1 MLSPISPHEFGRL
14 AIAFGRLCASPP
26 NTVRSLARHAIPVHI
41 NATCLSMGATLE
53 AEVAI
58 VGAGP
63 AGITLALEL
72 AGAGHR
78 VLLIESGGD
87 SYKAEVQHLG
97 ETTGED
103 AAHVPMSLATRRQ
116 IGGASN
122 LWAGRCVPFDPID
135 FQHREI
141 VGDAHWPV
149 SYEELAHRFRRAC
162 EWCMCGEPYFDAR
175 QIPSLAGK
183 ALIPGWPE
191 DEIRSTSLER
201 WSLPTNF
208 GRAYRARLRA
218 SPLVTVV
225 SELTCTEIVCAPD
238 GHRVEH
244 LVARTLTGK
253 QVRIR
258 AKRYVLACGG
268 IESTRLLFAS
278 NRLHA
283 RGIGNHSG
291 HLGRWYMAHLGASIA
306 QVHFTTPAKQTTYGF
321 ERDPAGIYVRRRFTF
336 SPDYLAEH
344 DLPNVALWLENPEIS
359 DPAHGNAILSFIYLA
374 LASPLGRYFIAEGIR
389 RRKIDTASPVS
400 NRRHLWNVARNLPR
414 AAWFALTF
422 GYKRFMH
429 SGYKVPGVFVPSVSN
444 VYRLYYHGEHLPHYD
459 SDVTPTGELDG
470 LGVPRLRTRLRFQ
483 DDDIQA
489 AIRVHEHFDRYL
501 RRHGLGRLEYLYED
515 REAGFR
521 GQLLDGY
528 HQAGTTR
535 MSARPED
542 GVLDP
547 QLAVHG
553 FDDLFVA
560 SSSAFVTS
568 GQANSTFMIVVFA
581 LRLADHLRRTLNDTP
596 AAAPVGSNGTVGDT
610 ERRSSRTVG
619 DMEPI

>member
-1 MLSPISPHEFGRL
+1 
-14 AIAFGRLCASPP
+14 
-26 NTVRSLARHAIPVHI
+26 
-41 NATCLSMGATLE
+41 MGATLE

-72 AGAGHR
+72 ANAGHR

-87 SYKAEVQHLG
+87 SYSHEAQQLG
-97 ETTGED
+97 DTTGSD
-103 AAHVPMSLATRRQ
+103 SAHVPMSLATRRQ

-135 FQHREI
+135 FQQRAI
-141 VGDAHWPV
+141 VGDAQWPV
-149 SYEELAHRFRRAC
+149 GYQELASYFSRAC
-162 EWCMCGEPYFDAR
+162 KWCMCGEPIFDADE
-175 QIPSLAGK
+175 IPSLAAD

-191 DEIRSTSLER
+191 GDIRSTSLER

-208 GRAYRARLRA
+208 GRAYRATLRS
-218 SPLVTVV
+218 SPHVTVL
-225 SELTCTEIVCAPD
+225 SHLTCTEIVCAAD
-238 GHRVEH
+238 GHSVEY
-244 LVARTLTGK
+244 LEARTLKGK

-258 AKRYVLACGG
+258 AKRYVLTCGG
-268 IESTRLLFAS
+268 IESTRLLFVS
-278 NRLHA
+278 NRQHK

-306 QVHFTTPAKQTTYGF
+306 QARFTTPARQTIYGF
-321 ERDPAGIYVRRRFTF
+321 ERDRAGIYVRRRFTF
-336 SPDYLAEH
+336 APGYLAEH
-344 DLPNVALWLENPEIS
+344 ELPNVAMWLENPEIS
-359 DPAHGNAILSFIYLA
+359 DPSHGNAVLSFIYLA

-389 RRKIDTASPVS
+389 RRKIDTSSPVS
-400 NRRHLWNVARNLPR
+400 NWQHVRNVARNLPR
-414 AAWFALTF
+414 AAWFAVTF
-422 GYKRFMH
+422 GYQRFVKR
-429 SGYKVPGVFVPSVSN
+429 GYKVPGVFVPSAAN
-444 VYRLYYHGEHLPHYD
+444 AYRLYYHGEHLPHYD
-459 SDVTPTGELDG
+459 SHVAPTCELDA
-470 LGVPRLRTRLRFQ
+470 LGVPRMQTRLRFQ
-483 DDDIQA
+483 DEDIRA
-489 AIRVHEHFDRYL
+489 AIRVHEHFDGYL
-501 RRHGLGRLEYLYED
+501 RRYGLGHLEYLYAD

-521 GQLLDGY
+521 EQLLDGY

-568 GQANSTFMIVVFA
+568 GQANSTFMIVAFA
-581 LRLADHLRRTLNDTP
+581 LRLADHLHRTMHHTS
-596 AAAPVGSNGTVGDT
+596 AATTVRSNGALREAKQGA
-610 ERRSSRTVG
+610 SREVG
-619 DMEPI
+619 DMDSDPVA

>member
-1 MLSPISPHEFGRL
+1 MS
-14 AIAFGRLCASPP
+14 
-26 NTVRSLARHAIPVHI
+26 
-41 NATCLSMGATLE
+41 ATLE
-53 AEVAI
+53 AEVAV

-87 SYKAEVQHLG
+87 SYSAAAQQLG
-97 ETTGED
+97 DTSGSD
-103 AAHVPMSLATRRQ
+103 SAHVPMSLATRRQ

-135 FQHREI
+135 FEPRKL
-141 VGDAHWPV
+141 VGDAAWPV
-149 SYEELAHRFRRAC
+149 GYEEMKGYFPRAC
-162 EWCMCGEPYFDAR
+162 KWCMCGAPTFDACE
-175 QIPSLAGK
+175 IPSLADD

-191 DEIRSTSLER
+191 GDIRSTSLER

-208 GRAYRARLRA
+208 GKAYRSILRD

-225 SELTCTEIVCAPD
+225 SRLTCTEIVCDPESAS
-238 GHRVEH
+238 RVEY
-244 LVARTLTGK
+244 LAAQTLAGK
-253 QVRIR
+253 HVQIR
-258 AKRYVLACGG
+258 AQRYVLACGG
-268 IESTRLLFAS
+268 VESTRLLFAS
-278 NRLHA
+278 GRDGTSA
-283 RGIGNHSG
+283 IGNHSG
-291 HLGRWYMAHLGASIA
+291 HLGHWYMAHLGASIA
-306 QVHFTTPAKQTTYGF
+306 QVHFNTPPEQTIYGF

-336 SPDYLAEH
+336 SEDYLAAH

-359 DPAHGNAILSFIYLA
+359 DPAHGNAVLSFIYLV

-389 RRKIDTASPVS
+389 RRKIDTSNPVS
-400 NRRHLWNVARNLPR
+400 SSRHFWNVARNVPR

-422 GYKRFMH
+422 GYERFIRR
-429 SGYKVPGVFVPSVSN
+429 GYKVPGVFVPSASN
-444 VYRLYYHGEHLPHYD
+444 AYRLYYHGEHLPHYG
-459 SDVTPTGELDG
+459 SQVTPTSELDA
-470 LGVPRLRTRLRFQ
+470 LGVPRVHTQLRFE
-483 DDDIQA
+483 DDDIRA
-489 AIRVHEHFDRYL
+489 AILVHDHFDRYL
-501 RRHGLGRLEYLYED
+501 RRHGLGYLEYLYDD
-515 REAGFR
+515 REAAFR
-521 GQLLDGY
+521 EQLLDGY

-535 MSARPED
+535 MSARAAD

-568 GQANSTFMIVVFA
+568 GQANSTFMIVAFA
-581 LRLADHLRRTLNDTP
+581 LRLADHLHRSLSSTIS
-596 AAAPVGSNGTVGDT
+596 AATVRSNGGVRDNPH
-610 ERRSSRTVG
+610 RPSRVAG

>member
-1 MLSPISPHEFGRL
+1 
-14 AIAFGRLCASPP
+14 
-26 NTVRSLARHAIPVHI
+26 VHI
-41 NATCLSMGATLE
+41 NATHLSTEAALE

-72 AGAGHR
+72 ANAGHR

-87 SYKAEVQHLG
+87 SYDAKVQRLG
-97 ETTGED
+97 DTTGGD

-116 IGGASN
+116 IGVASN

-135 FQHREI
+135 SELESH
-141 VGDAHWPV
+141 V
-149 SYEELAHRFRRAC
+149 SRAC
-162 EWCMCGEPYFDAR
+162 EWCMCGEPVFDASR
-175 QIPSLAGK
+175 IPSLAGD

-191 DEIRSTSLER
+191 GDIRSTSLER

-208 GRAYRARLRA
+208 GRAYRAVLRS

-225 SELTCTEIVCAPD
+225 SQLTCTEIICTSD
-238 GHRVEH
+238 GHSVEH
-244 LVARTLTGK
+244 LAAQTLTGT
-253 QVRIR
+253 QVRLR
-258 AKRYVLACGG
+258 ARHYVLACGG

-278 NRLHA
+278 DRQHA
-283 RGIGNHSG
+283 HGIGNHAG
-291 HLGRWYMAHLGASIA
+291 HLGHWYMAHLGASIA
-306 QVHFTTPAKQTTYGF
+306 QVHFTTPPEQTIYGF
-321 ERDPAGIYVRRRFTF
+321 ERDTAGIYVRRRFTF

-344 DLPNVALWLENPEIS
+344 DLPNVAMWLENPEIS
-359 DPAHGNAILSFIYLA
+359 DPSHGNAILSFIYLV

-389 RRKIDTASPVS
+389 RRKIDTSNPVRS
-400 NRRHLWNVARNLPR
+400 WQHFWNVARNLPR

-422 GYKRFMH
+422 GYGRFVRR
-429 SGYKVPGVFVPSVSN
+429 GYKVPGVFVPSAAN
-444 VYRLYYHGEHLPHYD
+444 AYRLYYHGEHLPHYA
-459 SDVTPTGELDG
+459 SHVAPTGELDA
-470 LGVPRLRTRLRFQ
+470 LGVPRMQTRLCFQ
-483 DDDIQA
+483 DDDIRA
-489 AIRVHEHFDRYL
+489 AISAHEHFDSYL
-501 RRHGLGRLEYLYED
+501 RQHGLGHLEYLYED

-521 GQLLDGY
+521 EQLLDGY

-553 FDDLFVA
+553 FNDLFVA

-568 GQANSTFMIVVFA
+568 GHANSTFMIVVFA
-581 LRLADHLRRTLNDTP
+581 LRLADHLRRTLRHGLTTATP
-596 AAAPVGSNGTVGDT
+596 GSNGAAVGIRHRSGKVGDT
-610 ERRSSRTVG
+610 KRSPSRAIG